1 MKRIHSNQKNNA
13 IQVVAIKNPVRK
25 IYQVS
30 IAILLLL
37 LLSAVVL
44 SCSGK
49 KKDVAESVTQPTVE
63 TSQTANE
70 AIISAQN
77 YEIVPNEKVCMV
89 NDRFMG
95 VSQIPIDVNGT
106 TYYGCCENCV
116 EKLQKNLD
124 DVRFGSN
131 PLNDT
136 KVDKASAII
145 VQDKSSGSVFYFAS
159 IVDAQS
165 FINKNKG

>member
-1 MKRIHSNQKNNA
+1 MKQIQSNKKNNA
-13 IQVVAIKNPVRK
+13 IQVIAIKSPVGK
-25 IYQVS
+25 IYKLS
-30 IAILLLL
+30 ISLLILLLL
-37 LLSAVVL
+37 SVVLL
-44 SCSGK
+44 SCSDK
-49 KKDVAESVTQPTVE
+49 KKEVAESATQPTVE
-63 TSQTANE
+63 TSQTANKVI
-70 AIISAQN
+70 ASAQN

-95 VSQIPIDVNGT
+95 VSQIPIEANGT
-106 TYYGCCENCV
+106 TYYSCCENCV

-145 VQDKSSGSVFYFAS
+145 VQDKSSGSVFYFAFQE
-159 IVDAQS
+159 DAQS

>member
-1 MKRIHSNQKNNA
+1 MKQTQSYQKNNA
-13 IQVVAIKNPVRK
+13 TQVVAIKNPINK
-25 IYQVS
+25 IYQLSVS
-30 IAILLLL
+30 VLTLL
-37 LLSAVVL
+37 LLSLLLL

-49 KKDVAESVTQPTVE
+49 KKQVAEN
-63 TSQTANE
+63 TSQPNIEESLKVDETMA
-70 AIISAQN
+70 SAQN

-95 VSQIPIDVNGT
+95 VDQIPIDVNGIM
-106 TYYGCCENCV
+106 YYGCCENCV
-116 EKLQKNLD
+116 EKLQKNLE